1 MRLPHESC
9 SDCHEDVHGGAL
21 AQRADAGRCES
32 CHSVQEFRPARFS
45 AEDHSRTAYALRG
58 AHLAIACDECHKGGS
73 SGPALRRAALASTA
87 ARVPL
92 KLGAT
97 RCADC
102 HGDPHRG
109 EAAAVSAQGGCET
122 CHRVET
128 WRDVAFDHA
137 KTRYPLSG
145 QHARVACQRCH
156 ARAETQAAAL
166 ASPLHFKG
174 AATECALCHRD
185 PHDGQFAAAASGRT
199 PCERCHA
206 TDSLRAS
213 RFVHDRDARY
223 RLDGAHARLACAA
236 CHKPEL
242 RGASRVVHYKPLPL
256 TCNGCHGAQKVA
268 SNGGPR

>member
-122 CHRVET
+122 CHRVEA

-199 PCERCHA
+199 ACERCHA